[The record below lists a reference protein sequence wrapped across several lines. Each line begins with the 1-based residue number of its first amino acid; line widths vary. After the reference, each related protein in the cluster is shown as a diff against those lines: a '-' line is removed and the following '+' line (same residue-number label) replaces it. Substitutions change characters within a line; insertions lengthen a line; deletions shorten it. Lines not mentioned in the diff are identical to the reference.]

1 MSNRNFYFNIIVRLL
16 FIVVLAVAAAY
27 FIFVMNHLWL
37 GISFLL
43 LIVLI
48 AYFLILYFNNINRWM
63 AYFVLGIENEDTTLK
78 PPPKSGNKSIDNVYQ
93 GINRLNELFKQA
105 KIDINTQEQYFK
117 KVINQSATGLFSING
132 NNRIININPAAAKL
146 TQLFEYHHI
155 NTLRQI
161 DNALPAF
168 LIHSPMTQASAIFEN
183 QFGQKLLFKLSEIK
197 TTHETLRLVAV
208 SDITKE
214 LDNGEVEAWIKLART
229 LSHEIMNNIA
239 PITTLS
245 KVISDYFQKDNKAI
259 AIEELTEK
267 TIRHTIKGL
276 SVIEDRS
283 SGLMRFVENYR
294 KFTKLPQPDFKEVN
308 ISDLL
313 NDCILVIGTYPKFED
328 IQFRQRI
335 PANIIIKT
343 DPQMICQVIH
353 NILKNAYECMIQ
365 AGTIDPSLRVHLQKT
380 DHQVMIEIA
389 NNGPKIPVEIKEQ
402 IFVPF
407 FTTKEKGTGVGL
419 SLSKQIM
426 LKMDGDIYLKQNEDD
441 MTCFVINHHIGSN
454 KKS

>member
-1 MSNRNFYFNIIVRLL
+1 MSNRNFYFNIILRLL
-16 FIVVLAVAAAY
+16 LIVVLSIAAAY
-27 FIFVMNHLWL
+27 FIFINDNYLV
-37 GISFLL
+37 GISLL
-43 LIVLI
+43 VLVFFI

-78 PPPKSGNKSIDNVYQ
+78 PPPKSGNKSIDDVYQ
-93 GINRLNELFKQA
+93 GIHRLNDLFKQA
-105 KIDINTQEQYFK
+105 KIDITTQEQYFK

-132 NNRIININPAAAKL
+132 NNRVININPAAAKL

-155 NTLRQI
+155 NTLRHI
-161 DNALPAF
+161 DHVLPDF
-168 LIHSPMTQASAIFEN
+168 LIHSPMLQSSAIFEN

-245 KVISDYFQKDNKAI
+245 KVISDYFQKDDKAI
-259 AIEELTEK
+259 PREELTEN
-267 TIRHTIKGL
+267 TIRNAIKGL
-276 SVIEDRS
+276 EVIEDRS

-294 KFTKLPQPDFKEVN
+294 KFTKLPEPDLKEIN

-313 NDCILVIGTYPKFED
+313 NDCILVIGTYPKIEEINFS
-328 IQFRQRI
+328 QKI
-335 PANIIIKT
+335 PANIMIET
-343 DPQMICQVIH
+343 DPQMISQVIH
-353 NILKNAYECMIQ
+353 NILKNAYECISQ
-365 AGTIDPSLRVHLQKT
+365 AETKNPQLKVNLKKT
-380 DHQVMIEIA
+380 SDQVMIEIS
-389 NNGPKIPVEIKEQ
+389 NNGPAIPPEIKEQ

-407 FTTKEKGTGVGL
+407 FTTKEEGSGVGL

-426 LKMDGDIYLKQNEDD
+426 LKMDGDIYLKKNEED
-441 MTCFVINHHIGSN
+441 MTCFVINHQIN
-454 KKS
+454 TTKKS